1 MPKVAAARSVR
12 QPKSRTFDTRALT
25 GTDAGD
31 TPVNGTSSC
40 LAFRKCG
47 WSEIGAP
54 LPLGPQ
60 PLGGRVVAMPIVK
73 VTVKLGRTG
82 VLI

>member
-1 MPKVAAARSVR
+1 MLEIQTLRS
-12 QPKSRTFDTRALT
+12 KNF
-25 GTDAGD
+25 G
-31 TPVNGTSSC
+31 

-60 PLGGRVVAMPIVK
+60 PPGGRVVAMPIVK